1 MTAKE
6 AMAHPWLAS
15 VRDLSAKRHAEEDE
29 ERRVLAAAYAA
40 TLEGKG
46 SGSSATPSS

>member
-15 VRDLSAKRHAEEDE
+15 MRELSLKRHAEEDA
-29 ERRVLAAAYAA
+29 ERAALASSYAA
-40 TLEGKG
+40 SASG
-46 SGSSATPSS
+46 SGVSSS

>member
-15 VRDLSAKRHAEEDE
+15 MRELSLKRHAEEDA
-29 ERRVLAAAYAA
+29 ERLAFA
-40 TLEGKG
+40 
-46 SGSSATPSS
+46 SGSSGASSSSSS